1 MSIFSKLRE
10 FFTPKVIFVWHSELS
25 SPTKCERKRWKGKNG
40 FDEFHVLRILSH
52 ANEPLLAS
60 QIDRQFHSWG
70 RRANDLYHRWL
81 VDNVGNK
88 IVFKY
93 RLNDKG
99 YDLLLQLE
107 KKYDI

>member
-1 MSIFSKLRE
+1 M
-10 FFTPKVIFVWHSELS
+10 WHSELS
-25 SPTKCERKRWKGKNG
+25 NPTQCERK
-40 FDEFHVLRILSH
+40 FDKDWHDEYVVLHILQNH
-52 ANEPLLAS
+52 TLKACD
-60 QIDRQFHSWG
+60 IDSQFHSWW

-88 IVFKY
+88 TVFKY

-107 KKYDI
+107 KKYKKA